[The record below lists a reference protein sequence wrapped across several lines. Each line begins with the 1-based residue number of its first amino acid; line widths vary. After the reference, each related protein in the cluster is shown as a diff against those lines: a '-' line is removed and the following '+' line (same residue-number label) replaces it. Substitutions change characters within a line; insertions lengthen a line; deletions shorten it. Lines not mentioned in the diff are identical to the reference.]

1 MIWHAMMRS
10 QKVACLLLR
19 PACLVGEHD
28 MLRSCTERHTAEQE
42 TLIDHGSQTID

>member
-19 PACLVGEHD
+19 PACLVGKHN
-28 MLRSCTERHTAEQE
+28 MMRSCADHHTAGQAR
-42 TLIDHGSQTID
+42 LMDCDSQTFE